1 MNSKI
6 VTRFAPSP
14 TGYLHV
20 GGARTAL
27 FSWLLAR
34 HEGGQFVLRI
44 EDTDLARSTEE
55 SVRSV
60 LEDLRWLG
68 LNWDN
73 AELMFQSKRV
83 EIYNRIIDD
92 LMARGL
98 AYKAYEKP
106 EELDAQ
112 RKIAERAKRPFI
124 YKRPSLTAEQIQ
136 KFESEGRPSVVRFAM
151 PVKEYRF
158 TDVVLAKEIVLAASQ
173 VQDFVIRKT
182 DGMPTFHFAV
192 VVDDAEMGITH
203 ILRGQEHLLNTV
215 NHIAL
220 QEALGYPRPIYG
232 HLPVILNTD
241 GSKMSKRDRDKKI
254 RHHVNLWRRNN
265 SGQSLG
271 IPEERI
277 EWWLSD
283 DGRQLE
289 AAEHEKIMPV
299 IGLKETDLPEIL
311 IHDFR
316 ANGYLPEVMLNFL
329 ALLGWS
335 PGGDKEH
342 MSVKEMVELFSL
354 DGIGKANAKFN
365 REKLLSFNTDA
376 CAAAPE
382 DRLLA
387 AMRDFLSVNPDSS
400 LNQAT
405 DEELKQ
411 VLKMNAG
418 MRILREVDEKS
429 RFLFVADDEIQY
441 QTDAVEKVLKKNE
454 KQGLVALK
462 AIRDLFVGIG
472 HWNAQAI
479 EETVKKYCETSGL
492 GLGKVAQPIRVAVSG
507 TTISPPIFE
516 TLAFLG
522 KERTIARISQL
533 EHRTNSIRGAS
544 TICFAIRGISV
555 TIISMLSIWD
565 TRRIWSGSLT
575 VQQPTRCNVLSANGL
590 SDS

>member
-1 MNSKI
+1 VDAAKNYSRTIAMNSKVI
-6 VTRFAPSP
+6 TRFAPSP

-73 AELMFQSKRV
+73 SELVYQSKRV

-92 LMARGL
+92 LMTRGL

-112 RKIAERAKRPFI
+112 RKIAERAKRPYI
-124 YKRPSLTAEQIQ
+124 YKRPTLTPEQIQ

-158 TDVVLAKEIVLAASQ
+158 TDVVLGKEIVLAASQ
-173 VQDFVIRKT
+173 VQDFIIRKT

-265 SGQSLG
+265 TGQSLG

-299 IGLKETDLPEIL
+299 IGLKEADLPEIL

-342 MSVKEMVELFSL
+342 MSVKEMVNLFSL

-400 LNQAT
+400 LTHAT
-405 DEELKQ
+405 DEELRQ

-429 RFLFVADDEIQY
+429 RFLFVADDAIHY
-441 QTDAVEKVLKKNE
+441 QADAVEKVLKKNE
-454 KQGLVALK
+454 MQGLK
-462 AIRDLFVGIG
+462 AIKATRDLFAGISQ
-472 HWNAQAI
+472 WNAHAI
-479 EETVKKYCETSGL
+479 EEAVKKYCETSGL

-507 TTISPPIFE
+507 TSVSPPIFE

-522 KERTIARISQL
+522 KERTL
-533 EHRTNSIRGAS
+533 
-544 TICFAIRGISV
+544 
-555 TIISMLSIWD
+555 
-565 TRRIWSGSLT
+565 RRIDG
-575 VQQPTRCNVLSANGL
+575 CLSKVG
-590 SDS
+590 

>member
-1 MNSKI
+1 MSSKI

-34 HEGGQFVLRI
+34 HEGGQFLLRM

-73 AELMFQSKRV
+73 SELVYQSKRV

-92 LMARGL
+92 LMKCGL

-112 RKIAERAKRPFI
+112 RKTAERAKRPFI
-124 YKRPSLTAEQIQ
+124 YKRPSLTPEQIQ

-158 TDVVLAKEIVLAASQ
+158 TDVVLDKEIVLAASQ

-203 ILRGQEHLLNTV
+203 VLRGQEHLLNTV

-220 QEALGYPRPIYG
+220 QEALGYPRPIFG

-265 SGQSLG
+265 AGQPLG

-289 AAEHEKIMPV
+289 AAEHEKIMPI

-342 MSVKEMVELFSL
+342 MSVKEMVDLFSL
-354 DGIGKANAKFN
+354 KGIGKANAKFN

-376 CAAAPE
+376 CAAASE

-405 DEELKQ
+405 DDELKH

-418 MRILREVDEKS
+418 MRILREVEEKS
-429 RFLFVADDEIQY
+429 RFLFVADDAIQY
-441 QTDAVEKVLKKNE
+441 QADAVEKVLKKNE
-454 KQGLVALK
+454 KQGLIALK
-462 AIRDLFVGIG
+462 ATRDLFAGIAQ
-472 HWNAQAI
+472 WNAHAI

-507 TTISPPIFE
+507 TSVSPPIFD

-522 KERTIARISQL
+522 KDRTLDRI
-533 EHRTNSIRGAS
+533 
-544 TICFAIRGISV
+544 
-555 TIISMLSIWD
+555 
-565 TRRIWSGSLT
+565 
-575 VQQPTRCNVLSANGL
+575 TRCI
-590 SDS
+590 DSLK